1 EARKK
6 LPDLRTLGVQ
16 GGDVYLVF
24 LTQFSADTSLV
35 AYADQRKIS
44 ERGSGRG
51 GAGELM
57 FDFEGEEKIDFKTLD
72 GELKYF
78 LPVDFAFMEEGSDEA
93 DEANRRRIKRRFLS
107 TAQGNFILA
116 GVPLRWIEER
126 PPGTIVFDPT
136 VQKSISGD
144 TYIENYSTSSN
155 YGSSSSLYFGINGM
169 GITFRTLLK
178 FNLSGIPAEAL
189 VSSATL
195 KLYVYSLENA
205 GSYQYSLHRVTT
217 DWVENEATWQRP
229 KNGAPNWNGGSYEST
244 SLYTRTVSSTGW
256 NYWYNLGDLVQDW
269 LRGTVANDGLL
280 LKGVNEGQSYSVRK
294 AYSSEQMGLNPELHV
309 SYKVP
314 KTVYYLKDHLGSTRV
329 VVDEDGDVVE
339 SYDYYPFGLASRTSG
354 GSTIYKFTEKELDNE
369 TDFYYFGARY
379 YDPEVGRWLSVDPL
393 AEKNYWLSPYVYCR
407 NNPISRID
415 PDGAED
421 KEAAF
426 WAILRTAGGAFT
438 YASGWALQLKGAA
451 LIAGSAGT
459 LSPAGVMMIL
469 GGEGLKL
476 WGAVEFG
483 LGISDFQLAMSVP
496 DGTDAKAIGNLAY
509 EVAKAHGIKGSK
521 AEIIGFIADAIV
533 EGPSMAK
540 NMISAKN
547 IDLLKALISDATLTN
562 DIKNIFEEIII
573 ENNNRQEQRNIETE
587 EEE

>member
-1 EARKK
+1 MK
-6 LPDLRTLGVQ
+6 Q
-16 GGDVYLVF
+16 
-24 LTQFSADTSLV
+24 
-35 AYADQRKIS
+35 
-44 ERGSGRG
+44 
-51 GAGELM
+51 
-57 FDFEGEEKIDFKTLD
+57 
-72 GELKYF
+72 
-78 LPVDFAFMEEGSDEA
+78 
-93 DEANRRRIKRRFLS
+93 RFLS

-116 GVPLRWIEER
+116 GVPLQWLENQ

-189 VSSATL
+189 VTSAKL

-205 GSYQYSLHRVTT
+205 SSYQYSLHRVTT

-256 NYWYNLGDLVQDW
+256 NYWYNLGDLVQQW

-339 SYDYYPFGLASRTSG
+339 SYDYYPFGLASR
-354 GSTIYKFTEKELDNE
+354 
-369 TDFYYFGARY
+369 
-379 YDPEVGRWLSVDPL
+379 
-393 AEKNYWLSPYVYCR
+393 
-407 NNPISRID
+407 
-415 PDGAED
+415 
-421 KEAAF
+421 
-426 WAILRTAGGAFT
+426 
-438 YASGWALQLKGAA
+438 
-451 LIAGSAGT
+451 
-459 LSPAGVMMIL
+459 
-469 GGEGLKL
+469 
-476 WGAVEFG
+476 
-483 LGISDFQLAMSVP
+483 
-496 DGTDAKAIGNLAY
+496 
-509 EVAKAHGIKGSK
+509 
-521 AEIIGFIADAIV
+521 
-533 EGPSMAK
+533 
-540 NMISAKN
+540 
-547 IDLLKALISDATLTN
+547 
-562 DIKNIFEEIII
+562 
-573 ENNNRQEQRNIETE
+573 
-587 EEE
+587 